1 MIRETWALTVREL
14 KHWYRNKMQIFV
26 TLIQPIV
33 WLGLFGQALNLNK
46 LLPAGTTP
54 AQIAGFFGGAS
65 NYFSFM
71 SIGMLA
77 VIVLFTCMF
86 GGMSI
91 VWDRRF
97 GFLNKLRVAPIPRSS
112 IALSRI
118 FATTFRAIIQMT
130 IVLTIAIL
138 FVYVPGLTGLSVS
151 PSFSALDLVGLFV
164 AMILLAIMFSSMFTA
179 IALYVENQET
189 LFGIVNL
196 LNLPLMFASAALFPT
211 SIMPTWLQTVAN
223 YNPLTLAVDGARQ
236 FVFHTATPVYPVL
249 IDLLGLLGAALLFL
263 GIALLVAK
271 RTMSAK

>member
-1 MIRETWALTVREL
+1 MISETFALTVREL
-14 KHWYRNKMQIFV
+14 KHWYRVKMQIFV

-33 WLGLFGQALNLNK
+33 WLGLFGQAFNLNK
-46 LLPAGTTP
+46 FVPASQFQMIFGT
-54 AQIAGFFGGAS
+54 S
-65 NYFSFM
+65 DYFSYM

-97 GFLNKLRVAPIPRSS
+97 GFLQKLRAAPIPRSS

-118 FATTFRAIIQMT
+118 FATTIRAMIQMT
-130 IVLTIAIL
+130 IVLVIALL
-138 FVYVPGLTGLSVS
+138 FVYVPGLTGLTVS
-151 PSFSALDLVGLFV
+151 PSFNALDLVGLYF
-164 AMILLAIMFSSMFTA
+164 ALFLLAIMFSSMFTS

-189 LFGIVNL
+189 LFGIINL

-211 SIMPTWLQTVAN
+211 GMMPTWLQDVAS

-236 FVFHTATPVYPVL
+236 FVFHTASPIYPAWL
-249 IDLLGLLGAALLFL
+249 DLLGLAIIAAAFVAL
-263 GIALLVAK
+263 ALLVAK
-271 RTMSAK
+271 KTMSAK